1 MGEPIKPKEAAAP
14 SFMETQEFKD
24 AVAAAAEQAATKAAA
39 ATIAMLSKAQSSPLD
54 ATSLVE
60 QLALAISDLSHQ
72 GDPSRKPVDPK
83 VLAERRAATDRMNV
97 LIAEAMALPKGD
109 PRAPKYRTRSKLMF
123 HDTEITPY
131 YRDPGTKKM
140 VPREFWWR
148 SEPNDAM
155 VPVNDFAKRIYA
167 EFRLSRGNRAD
178 YDKSVRFQTWVSDKG
193 LIIEGTAP
201 RRREVSEADATSPRL
216 EIGRPDDPN
225 AEFINVLGT
234 SHEPARQNYAGMN

>member
-1 MGEPIKPKEAAAP
+1 MGEPIKPKEAAP
-14 SFMETQEFKD
+14 PFTETQEFKD
-24 AVAAAAEQAATKAAA
+24 AVAAAAKQAASEAAA
-39 ATIAMLSKAQSSPLD
+39 ATVAMLAKAQSSPFD

-83 VLAERRAATDRMNV
+83 VLAERRAATERMNK
-97 LIAEAMALPKGD
+97 LIDEAMALPSGD
-109 PRAPKYRTRSKLMF
+109 KNAPKYQTRSKLMF
-123 HDTEITPY
+123 LDTEITPY

-148 SEPNDAM
+148 GEPNDAM
-155 VPVNDFAKRIYA
+155 VPINDFAKRIYA

-178 YDKSVRFQTWVSDKG
+178 YDKSVRFTTWVSDKG

-201 RRREVSEADATSPRL
+201 RRREVAEPEVGSKQL

-234 SHEPARQNYAGMN
+234 SHEPARQVYAGMN